1 MTEGILDKAKKAWL
15 ERFEGASLV
24 EQVTLAH
31 PTFKRLFTRTFY
43 LTARNLV
50 YIQIFAR
57 MGLSEQDTDSVIR
70 HLNQRIDSTERLIA
84 EKRREAEL
92 ALSSV
97 GSTQSASYGM
107 PETTEVR
114 ITTPLSR
121 RHLMLI
127 KEADD
132 IMRLVDTAWLL
143 CAIDDRQQSMAQLEL
158 KRALRGLWQSTNSMA
173 QSLRKRIEP
182 AAAASVPEAGKAQ
195 TAENQ
200 VSPPQTEAS
209 SEPSVPPM
217 VNPANAASPNSSPT
231 TQAILNRAFP

>member
-1 MTEGILDKAKKAWL
+1 MTEGILNKAKKAWL

-24 EQVTLAH
+24 EKVTLAH

-50 YIQIFAR
+50 YIQIFSR
-57 MGLSEQDTDSVIR
+57 MALSDQGTDDVVR
-70 HLNQRIDSTERLIA
+70 HLNNRIDGTERLIA

-182 AAAASVPEAGKAQ
+182 EAPSAPKAEKPEEPETPA
-195 TAENQ
+195 N
-200 VSPPQTEAS
+200 PPS
-209 SEPSVPPM
+209 SEPSSHPM
-217 VNPANAASPNSSPT
+217 DNNSTNAPSPNPSPT
-231 TQAILNRAFP
+231 AQAILNRAFP

>member
-92 ALSSV
+92 ALSEA
-97 GSTQSASYGM
+97 GSNQSASYGM

-127 KEADD
+127 KETDE

-182 AAAASVPEAGKAQ
+182 ESAYAPKAGKPEEP
-195 TAENQ
+195 ENP
-200 VSPPQTEAS
+200 VNPTSP
-209 SEPSVPPM
+209 EPSTHPM
-217 VNPANAASPNSSPT
+217 DNPSNAPSSNPSPT
-231 TQAILNRAFP
+231 AQAILQRAFP